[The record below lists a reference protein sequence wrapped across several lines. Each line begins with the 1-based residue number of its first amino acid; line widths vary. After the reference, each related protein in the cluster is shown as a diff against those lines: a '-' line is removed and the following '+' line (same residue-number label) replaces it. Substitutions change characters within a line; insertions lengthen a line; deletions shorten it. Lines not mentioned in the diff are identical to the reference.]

1 MDLARRIADLA
12 ARVAVEIKSRITAD
26 HPGVAKA
33 WVDFGFVK
41 GEVIVRASYNI
52 ASVMR
57 LAEGRYRVIF
67 ARPLVDAS
75 YCWTAFARN
84 AGNQSSMKFAAARA
98 TAETKTREYVEV
110 VCTTSAGTFS
120 DSTEINLVVFR

>member
-1 MDLARRIADLA
+1 MDLTRRIADLA
-12 ARVAVEIKSRITAD
+12 ARVAIEIKSRITAD

-33 WVDFGFVK
+33 WVDFGVVK
-41 GEVIVRASYNI
+41 GQVVVRASYNI

-57 LAEGRYRVIF
+57 LAEGKYRVIF
-67 ARPLVDAS
+67 AQPLSDAN

-84 AGNQSSMKFAAARA
+84 TGHQTSMKFAAARA
-98 TAETKTREYVEV
+98 TADTKTRDYVEV

-120 DSTEINLVVFR
+120 DATEINLIVFR